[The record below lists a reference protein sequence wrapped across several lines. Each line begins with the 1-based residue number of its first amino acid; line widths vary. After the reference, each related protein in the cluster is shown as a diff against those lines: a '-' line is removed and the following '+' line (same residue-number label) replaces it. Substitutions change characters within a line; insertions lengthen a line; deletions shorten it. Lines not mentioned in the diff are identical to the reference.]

1 MSWQDDLRQLDQALA
16 EGRISA
22 DGYRQRRDQI
32 LASYSSG
39 GAEVVPPHQSGPLP
53 QLPPPG
59 TPPRGEVGQQSAP
72 QQQQQPQQPAPQ
84 QPQQGGPFAPPF
96 RWTSTSPEATQVVGG
111 SSDATQVVSGNA
123 LDDSGATQVVGNNA
137 GQGDPTQ
144 TFRPVGGPPPGPFPP
159 PRPPQW
165 DPHPDNAPPW
175 GADGGLNAPNPTWL
189 VQGPEVF
196 QSGGRSNKARI
207 ITIVVV
213 VVVVLALAV
222 GAFFLFG
229 NKSGGAG
236 GGGGTTTQP
245 TTSTPPPT
253 TTPPPPDD
261 LAIANLPGNHEDHSN
276 IKSFTDAV
284 DDSQFLTP
292 GEVKFYQTAGAGKAR
307 LATSATADSVHV
319 LVFTTEASSPTAA
332 ATAVD
337 HLSQQQLIYGF
348 EQYPNPPAGVQVAQV
363 ARTAKVPATI
373 RAHYVHDGTIVRI
386 QVNGNDL
393 TSVTTVFQQVIE
405 DELNLLPADG

>member
-32 LASYSSG
+32 LASYASG

-53 QLPPPG
+53 QVPPPG
-59 TPPRGEVGQQSAP
+59 TPPGGEVQQQPSQNQP
-72 QQQQQPQQPAPQ
+72 PHQQQQP
-84 QPQQGGPFAPPF
+84 PQQGGPFAPPF
-96 RWTSTSPEATQVVGG
+96 RWTSTSPEATQAVGG
-111 SSDATQVVSGNA
+111 SADATQVVSGNSM
-123 LDDSGATQVVGNNA
+123 DDSGATQVVGTNT
-137 GQGDPTQ
+137 GQGEATQ
-144 TFRPVGGPPPGPFPP
+144 SFRPVGGPPPGQFPP

-165 DPHPDNAPPW
+165 DPHPDNSPPW
-175 GADGGLNAPNPTWL
+175 GSDTGGLNAPNPTWL

-207 ITIVVV
+207 IAIVVAV
-213 VVVVLALAV
+213 IVVLGLAA

-229 NKSGGAG
+229 NKSGGG
-236 GGGGTTTQP
+236 GGGPTTQQ

-261 LAIANLPGNHEDHSN
+261 LAIANLPGNHEDHGD
-276 IKSFTDAV
+276 IHSFSDAIN
-284 DDSQFLTP
+284 DSQFLTP
-292 GEVKFYQTAGAGKAR
+292 DEVKFYRTAGAGNAR
-307 LATSATADSVHV
+307 LATSATANSVHV

-337 HLSQQQLIYGF
+337 GLSQQQLIYGF
-348 EQYPNPPAGVQVAQV
+348 QSYSNPPAGVQVAQV
-363 ARTAKVPATI
+363 DRTSKVPATI
-373 RAHYVHDGTIVRI
+373 RAHYVHDGTVVRI

-393 TSVTTVFQQVIE
+393 TSVTTVFQQVIQAQ
-405 DELNLLPADG
+405 LNLLPADG